1 MTIITGTA
9 LSKNTPVKVLQ
20 ELEWQE
26 RKATEQD
33 ETGHVAPL
41 AGEQEEQNST
51 RTENQPHSVTPGQ
64 K

>member
-33 ETGHVAPL
+33 VTSHVAPP
-41 AGEQEEQNST
+41 AGEQEEQNSP